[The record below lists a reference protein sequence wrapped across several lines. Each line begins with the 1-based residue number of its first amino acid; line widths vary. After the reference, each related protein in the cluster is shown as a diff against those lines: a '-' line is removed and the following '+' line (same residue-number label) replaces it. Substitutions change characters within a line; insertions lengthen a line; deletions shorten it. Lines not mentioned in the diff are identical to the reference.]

1 MEEEVADVDW
11 TALRARLLR
20 RWSHEKVL
28 RVMDEYRRFLMLRI
42 ALGDFFDSQMVASP
56 LVREVWEA
64 HVLDTANYIVD
75 CEILAGHPLHM
86 NPDRVT
92 SCEQCSCTALAYHAR
107 FQEAMPA
114 DVWPAALGFVV
125 NLGAGELRVSG
136 EPAEPDVLPLS
147 AEKAAS
153 VVSGAVD
160 KVELQQEV
168 HQLSTV
174 RQELR
179 QEVRTL
185 EQMYSALNGEASFP
199 TGGLKPA
206 DSRVEYSP
214 QIQRTNQCRP
224 ASAPG
229 MARGRHVPIV
239 DSLRQAVLDQR
250 PMSAREPRG
259 VAKRPGSGD
268 RPGRGCGQQRQG
280 LPTRCQGTRRQ
291 VRRDRSVRVLY
302 VGAPPP
308 VQFAR
313 SGQAHK
319 KQGRPL
325 PVELRKS
332 PYAGP
337 PCKIE

>member
-1 MEEEVADVDW
+1 MGEETDVDW
-11 TALRARLLR
+11 TALRSRLLR
-20 RWSHEKVL
+20 RWPNAKVL
-28 RVMDEYRRFLMLRI
+28 KVMDEYRRFLMLRI
-42 ALGDFFDSQMVASP
+42 ALGDYFDSQMVPSP
-56 LVREVWEA
+56 LVREAWEA
-64 HVLDTANYIVD
+64 HVLDTASYAID
-75 CEILAGHPLHM
+75 CEILAGNLLHM
-86 NPDRVT
+86 NPDRVP
-92 SCEQCSCTALAYHAR
+92 SCEHCSCTALAYHAR

-125 NLGAGELRVSG
+125 QLGVDEPRLCDEPEESDVPSVSAELRT
-136 EPAEPDVLPLS
+136 
-147 AEKAAS
+147 S
-153 VVSGAVD
+153 VVGKAVD

-185 EQMYSALNGEASFP
+185 EQMYSALNGETHLHS
-199 TGGLKPA
+199 GGLKPA

-214 QIQRTNQCRP
+214 QLQRNNPCRP

-229 MARGRHVPIV
+229 MARGRHVPMV

-259 VAKRPGSGD
+259 AAKRPGSGD
-268 RPGRGCGQQRQG
+268 RSGRGCGQQRQG
-280 LPTRCQGTRRQ
+280 PVLCQGARRK
-291 VRRDRSVRVLY
+291 VRRERSVRVLY

-313 SGQAHK
+313 SSQAQK
-319 KQGRPL
+319 KPGRPL

-337 PCKIE
+337 LCKVE